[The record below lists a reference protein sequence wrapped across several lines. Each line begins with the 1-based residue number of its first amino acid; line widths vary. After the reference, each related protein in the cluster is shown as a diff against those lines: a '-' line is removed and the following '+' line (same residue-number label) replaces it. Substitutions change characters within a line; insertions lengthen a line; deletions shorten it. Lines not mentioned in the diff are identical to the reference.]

1 MNNFGNGRIT
11 ENGKPFA
18 IKFLIESGT
27 TELTAMIDERN
38 KQLNE

>member
-1 MNNFGNGRIT
+1 MNNFENGGIT

-18 IKFLIESGT
+18 IKLLIKSST
-27 TELTAMIDERN
+27 TKLTAMIDD